1 MKNRIAMQLI
11 LALALPAVAAAQA
24 PAAEK
29 LPSADEIIAKNIE
42 AHGGMAKLKAFKT
55 VRMTGKM
62 TVGPGLEIPVVIEAK
77 RPNLSRLEG
86 TFQGMTFVQAYD
98 GKGGW
103 QIMPFQGIREPA
115 PMSPEESKDAEE
127 QSDIDG
133 PLVDYK
139 EKGHSVEVAG
149 KESVEG
155 APCYKLKVTLKN
167 GDIRYFFID
176 IDSGLEIRTEGKRK
190 IQGNEMEVESSIGD
204 YKEVAGVMLAHS
216 FDSGVKGSP
225 NRQKLVVDT
234 VEVNAEI
241 ADERFKMPPPA
252 PKPAEKPAEKPPLL

>member
-1 MKNRIAMQLI
+1 MAI
-11 LALALPAVAAAQA
+11 LLTLVLALPALAAAQT
-24 PAAEK
+24 PGPVEK

-42 AHGGMAKLKAFKT
+42 AHGGMAKLKAIKSI
-55 VRMTGKM
+55 RMTGKM
-62 TVGPGLEIPVVIEAK
+62 TVGPGIEIPIIMEAK

-103 QIMPFQGIREPA
+103 QIMPFQGVKDPA

-127 QSDIDG
+127 QSDMDG

-139 EKGHSVEVAG
+139 EKGHTVEVVG
-149 KESVEG
+149 KETIEG

-167 GDIRYFFID
+167 GDVRFYFID

-190 IQGNEMEVESSIGD
+190 IQGNEMEVEQSIGD
-204 YKEVAGVMLAHS
+204 YKEVAGVMMPHS
-216 FDSGVKGSP
+216 MDGGPKGSP
-225 NRQKLVVDT
+225 NRQKILIDM
-234 VEVNAEI
+234 VEVNPEI
-241 ADERFKMPPPA
+241 DDARFKMPPPA
-252 PKPAEKPAEKPPLL
+252 PKPAEKPAEKPPTR